1 MLYNP
6 KYGVVELHVFAPS
19 AGTFWY
25 NNIEKPQ
32 SCIQEFNI
40 EEMLQ
45 NVPVYEWDRRRKVV
59 LCLDFILINFK
70 SWDNFNEY
78 IYLRLFINLS
88 I

>member
-45 NVPVYEWDRRRKVV
+45 NVPVYE
-59 LCLDFILINFK
+59 
-70 SWDNFNEY
+70 
-78 IYLRLFINLS
+78 
-88 I
+88 